1 MSLSISVDSDEEF
14 VLLASCA
21 GDEDTGGGL
30 CSFDG
35 RKVETIDRV
44 SSAGLCVTQDR
55 IFRLLRTPLMTG
67 GGEMLIYDSRG
78 VKNYLRVD
86 ELADGHYIAWD
97 GRHVVVASTG
107 TNSILWLT
115 PGGEVAR
122 VWRAPGEDDSWHLND
137 LTFHEG
143 RLYVCAFGNYAGY
156 RGYKGF
162 ERHGHGHVFDLEN
175 GRTVASGLC
184 APHSPRFF
192 DGYWSVCNSMN
203 GELVQFDA
211 PGRIRRS
218 VELAGFTRG
227 LAIGDRYV
235 FVGESSRRSDR
246 GGVRRATI
254 AVIDRETFELVD
266 RVGVPF
272 QEISDLALAPAGL
285 AAGASNGF
293 RTNHMRT
300 SEQDQLSLFRE
311 IGINPQCIW
320 ASSDP
325 LAPEQCRVRV
335 EASLPAEFDAGKLT
349 LISCAI
355 TNRSECFYCSAIPNP
370 VYISYKWQLTE
381 RSPAMDHQ
389 EGLRTSLPRM
399 LAPAE
404 TLTCRIEVLP
414 PPLAGEF
421 LLTITLVQEG
431 VGWFDEFDPCS
442 GFSCLMQIKEPA
454 NL

>member
-1 MSLSISVDSDEEF
+1 M
-14 VLLASCA
+14 
-21 GDEDTGGGL
+21 
-30 CSFDG
+30 FDG
-35 RKVETIDRV
+35 QEVETIDRV
-44 SSAGLCVTQDR
+44 SSSGLYVTQDR
-55 IFRLLRTPLMTG
+55 IFRLLRTPLITG

-86 ELADGHYIAWD
+86 ELSDGHYITWD
-97 GRHVVVASTG
+97 GRQVIVTSTG

-115 PGGEVAR
+115 PNGEVAR

-137 LTFHEG
+137 LTLHEG
-143 RLYVCAFGNYAGY
+143 RLYVCTFGVYEKY
-156 RGYKGF
+156 RGYK
-162 ERHGHGHVFDLEN
+162 ECLNHRDGHVFDLES
-175 GRTVASGLC
+175 GQKVARGLC

-192 DGYWSVCNSMN
+192 DGHWSVCDSLN
-203 GELVQFDA
+203 GKLVQFDDA
-211 PGRIRRS
+211 NRIRRS

-227 LAIGDRYV
+227 LAISDQHI

-246 GGVRRATI
+246 GGVQRATI

-266 RVGVPF
+266 RVIVPF
-272 QEISDLALAPAGL
+272 QEISDLSLAPACL
-285 AAGASNGF
+285 ATGARNGF

-335 EASLPAEFDAGKLT
+335 DASVPAEFDAGKLT
-349 LISCAI
+349 LVSCAI
-355 TNRSECFYCSAIPNP
+355 TNRGECFYCSALPNP

-381 RSPAMDHQ
+381 RSPAIEHQ

-404 TLTCRIEVLP
+404 TLSCRIEILP
-414 PPLAGEF
+414 PPIAGEF

-431 VGWFDEFDPCS
+431 IGWFDEFDPCS
-442 GFSCLMQIKEPA
+442 GFSCVVEIKEPV